1 MVVVFV
7 LFALV
12 NKSRVDHEA
21 SKYGCICSKNNDFE
35 NAFACNEISQSGL
48 GEDALLSRESGG
60 KRNSVPFPLLLVC
73 IGKQVPRYVVVHV
86 SRGKQ

>member
-1 MVVVFV
+1 MRRANTVAFV
-7 LFALV
+7 L
-12 NKSRVDHEA
+12 K
-21 SKYGCICSKNNDFE
+21 IMTFE

-48 GEDALLSRESGG
+48 DEDALLSRESGG